1 MGNHINQASGE
12 RRQVKGF
19 FSFRLLLLAFFALA
33 LLTGCAAVDTLGES
47 VSGITDY
54 FSGGEDNADP
64 PSALVEYT
72 PEVQLEV
79 LWKESVGVG
88 ADEQSLK
95 LIPVIGSGKI
105 LAADREGLVQAR
117 SLTTGK
123 LIWETETE
131 VNFSGGPGLGAGT
144 VILGS
149 SNAEVV
155 ALDIET
161 GVVLWKAAVS
171 SEVLSVPVVA
181 DHIVV
186 VRTTD
191 GSVFALDE
199 KAGGKLW
206 SYERNVPALSIRGT
220 GSAVIAEGNV
230 IGGYDNGKLM
240 ALRLADGKFV
250 WETTIAIPKGRS
262 EIERLVDLD
271 VDPIVING
279 VIYIASYQSGIA
291 AISETDGEVM
301 WRNETISSHSGL
313 SNDSRYLYLADSE
326 SHVMQLDQ
334 RSGSPL
340 WKQKDLHQR
349 RLTAP
354 VAYENH
360 VVVGDF
366 EGYVHWMSS
375 TDGRS
380 LGRVQVASVAIDAK
394 PVVMDNVVYVYA
406 KDGTLAAIKVK

>member
-1 MGNHINQASGE
+1 MTQVQGK
-12 RRQVKGF
+12 RRKVKGF
-19 FSFRLLLLAFFALA
+19 FALCLIFTIA
-33 LLTGCAAVDTLGES
+33 LLSGCAAVDSLGES

-64 PSALVEYT
+64 PNALVEYT

-117 SLTTGK
+117 SLSTGK

-161 GVVLWKAAVS
+161 GVVLWKAPVS

-220 GSAVIAEGNV
+220 GSPVIAEGNV

-240 ALRLADGKFV
+240 ALRLSDGKFV

-291 AISETDGEVM
+291 AISETDGEAM
-301 WRNETISSHSGL
+301 WRNENISSHSGL
-313 SNDSRYLYLADSE
+313 SNDYRYLYLADSE

-334 RSGSPL
+334 RSGSSL

-354 VAYENH
+354 AAYENY

-366 EGYVHWMSS
+366 EGYVHWLSS
-375 TDGRS
+375 TDGRQM
-380 LGRVQVASVAIDAK
+380 GRIQVASVAIDAK

-406 KDGTLAAIKVK
+406 KDGTLAAIKIK